1 MALQPGFLGALP
13 DILNPTVTQQFF
25 PQTPADIQTQA
36 MMQEKAKED
45 AALAQQQAAERA
57 AQQIQAQQQ
66 AAQEQ
71 QRAEFQQGVRQ
82 GIAQRLAP
90 LLGNTQP
97 EAQEAQAL
105 IPILAQNYQPMNYA
119 DRALANSIVG
129 QKQAYE
135 AARQKGDAAGMA
147 QAAQNAAYLRQFA
160 EGQGADMRSF
170 GADQTLQTGL
180 LSLQADANAGL
191 RKLLG
196 SYQPDNDIYYS
207 TYRQAREQGLRG
219 KVARELAAEAVAN
232 QKANRMQDLQQAF
245 LNYGTNP
252 DGSIND
258 VGMFINQQIAN
269 ENPAGMAVADN
280 GYAKPKDMYELAAQ
294 LTKMGMTDF
303 YNAQGQQRAFG
314 YQEQAADNAM
324 NRKMNWATF
333 ENDLTIEQK
342 KELANLELQMQ
353 GLSLQQKQ
361 DIYYSWAKRAGADDN
376 TAALIAMQYASGAN
390 RGRNS
395 NSGTGAT
402 ETGMYSKDQIS
413 AMERE
418 LKAGDE
424 YAKANGG
431 DMTGY
436 SRLNEYRRAQR
447 MNENIMN
454 GGQGSTQTGPTVANL
469 TGEWDSDKATIPL
482 IENYIRMNG
491 GGDEDVARAIYH
503 YFAQGYGD
511 SKGYG
516 EDYGKKALDYWKNGE
531 PQQKP
536 KDTPAARAARG
547 DGRKASNPPPKF
559 AVPEQGFQTNEGLDD
574 SAGISEAA
582 GNYKVGG
589 IASIFDR
596 LPKRDNSEGFRR
608 MTPASAG
615 IR

>member
-303 YNAQGQQRAFG
+303 YNAQGQERAFG
-314 YQEQAADNAM
+314 YNQRGADAQQARAKDM
-324 NRKMNWATF
+324 ATF
-333 ENDLTIEQK
+333 NANLTMEQK
-342 KELANLELQMQ
+342 TALANLELQVKD
-353 GLSLQQKQ
+353 LDLKQKQ
-361 DIYYSWAKRAGADDN
+361 DRYYDWLRNKAGMDDY
-376 TAALIAMQYASGAN
+376 TAAAMAAQYAAGGGRSSSGN
-390 RGRNS
+390 RN
-395 NSGTGAT
+395 GTGTQGGEKQEKLSASDQKT
-402 ETGMYSKDQIS
+402 ANQIS
-413 AMERE
+413 NA
-418 LKAGDE
+418 
-424 YAKANGG
+424 
-431 DMTGY
+431 
-436 SRLNEYRRAQR
+436 YRRAGNSLSEEDIAAYRELVESVRDDFAPEDADALSYSILALEGLAAKSKGDDTEAARLWKQIPKTYR
-447 MNENIMN
+447 ERFIPNENF
-454 GGQGSTQTGPTVANL
+454 
-469 TGEWDSDKATIPL
+469 D
-482 IENYIRMNG
+482 
-491 GGDEDVARAIYH
+491 
-503 YFAQGYGD
+503 GY
-511 SKGYG
+511 
-516 EDYGKKALDYWKNGE
+516 
-531 PQQKP
+531 
-536 KDTPAARAARG
+536 
-547 DGRKASNPPPKF
+547 
-559 AVPEQGFQTNEGLDD
+559 DD
-574 SAGISEAA
+574 
-582 GNYKVGG
+582 
-589 IASIFDR
+589 
-596 LPKRDNSEGFRR
+596 
-608 MTPASAG
+608 
-615 IR
+615 

>member
-45 AALAQQQAAERA
+45 AVLAQQQAAERA

-147 QAAQNAAYLRQFA
+147 RAAQNAQYLRQFA

-191 RKLLG
+191 RQLLG
-196 SYQPDNDIYYS
+196 SYKPDTDTYYS
-207 TYRQAREQGLRG
+207 TYRKALDQGLRD
-219 KVARELAAEAVAN
+219 KVADELAREAVAN

-269 ENPAGMAVADN
+269 MNPAGMAVADN

-303 YNAQGQQRAFG
+303 YNAQGQERAFG
-314 YQEQAADNAM
+314 YNQRGADAQQARAKDM
-324 NRKMNWATF
+324 ATF
-333 ENDLTIEQK
+333 NANLTMEQK
-342 KELANLELQMQ
+342 TALANLELQTQ
-353 GLSLQQKQ
+353 GLALQQKQ
-361 DIYYSWAKRAGADDN
+361 DIYYNWFKQAGLDDN
-376 TAALIAMQYASGAN
+376 SAALMAIQYASGGG
-390 RGRNS
+390 RGNGS
-395 NSGTGAT
+395 GNSGAGTQGQ
-402 ETGMYSKDQIS
+402 GMYSKDQIT
-413 AMERE
+413 AADKAIERYDNYI
-418 LKAGDE
+418 A
-424 YAKANGG
+424 AGG
-431 DMTGY
+431 DPDKYDAMDDY
-436 SRLNEYRRAQR
+436 KVARQIKS
-447 MNENIMN
+447 NILT
-454 GGQGSTQTGPTVANL
+454 GGQGAQANAEIPIADPTGDWNT
-469 TGEWDSDKATIPL
+469 DKATIDQMTS
-482 IENYIRMNG
+482 IMRAYG
-491 GGDEDVARAIYH
+491 TSDDEIAKAVYLH
-503 YFAQGYGD
+503 F
-511 SKGYG
+511 SKELG
-516 EDYGKKALDYWKNGE
+516 EDYGKKALNYWKNGE
-531 PQQKP
+531 KQEKP

-547 DGRKASNPPPKF
+547 DGSKASN
-559 AVPEQGFQTNEGLDD
+559 
-574 SAGISEAA
+574 
-582 GNYKVGG
+582 
-589 IASIFDR
+589 
-596 LPKRDNSEGFRR
+596 
-608 MTPASAG
+608 TPARRVVVDVQGGNAEDIADDNAG
-615 IR
+615 TGNGIIPIFGRGLKRIGEVTGLAPNPNKLLNGR